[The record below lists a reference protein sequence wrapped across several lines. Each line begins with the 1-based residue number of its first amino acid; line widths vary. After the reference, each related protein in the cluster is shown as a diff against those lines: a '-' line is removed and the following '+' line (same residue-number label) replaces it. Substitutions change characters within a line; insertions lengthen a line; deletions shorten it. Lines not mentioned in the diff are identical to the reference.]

1 MIREVS
7 KKRLSTN
14 DPKRFIDVVLK
25 YNKGGWGDNRGFY
38 LSVCPIKIDG
48 VFETY
53 VGFSGYKHCVL
64 PAERFSQKQANVA
77 IEAAKQFEN
86 EMIERVCKE
95 QNLKVQ

>member
-14 DPKRFIDVVLK
+14 DPKRFIDVVVK
-25 YNKGGWGDNRGFY
+25 YNKGGWGGNRGFY

-48 VFETY
+48 VFEMY

-77 IEAAKQFEN
+77 IEEAKKFEN
-86 EMIERVCKE
+86 ELIDRVCKE